1 MDRLAG
7 QLLIA
12 GPELWDPNF
21 RRSVVL
27 IGHHDDE
34 GAVGVILNSVTD
46 VPVAE
51 AAPPLA
57 ALVPED
63 EPVFVGGPVQPQGAV
78 VLADLERPERV
89 EIVALGTIGFLPEHT
104 DPDELGPI
112 RRARVFAGHAGWGP
126 GQLEAELEQG
136 SWLIEPALPDD
147 VFHPEPQRL
156 WDDVL
161 RRKGRGFEVLRLMPE
176 DPSTN

>member
-1 MDRLAG
+1 MIVASDASTG
-7 QLLIA
+7 
-12 GPELWDPNF
+12 E
-21 RRSVVL
+21 RRSR
-27 IGHHDDE
+27 I
-34 GAVGVILNSVTD
+34 TD
-46 VPVAE
+46 AF
-51 AAPPLA
+51 AP
-57 ALVPED
+57 
-63 EPVFVGGPVQPQGAV
+63 V
-78 VLADLERPERV
+78 VLADGRK
-89 EIVALGTIGFLPEHT
+89 IGFLPEHT
-104 DPDELGPI
+104 DPEEIGPI

-147 VFHPEPQRL
+147 VFHPDPRRL